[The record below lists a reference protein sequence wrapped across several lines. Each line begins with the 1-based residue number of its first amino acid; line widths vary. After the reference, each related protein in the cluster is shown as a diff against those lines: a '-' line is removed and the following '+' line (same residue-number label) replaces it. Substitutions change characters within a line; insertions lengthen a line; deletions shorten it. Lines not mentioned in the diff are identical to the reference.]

1 MPSDPAT
8 DVSAALH
15 RLAGHPD
22 LTDGLAAAR
31 EACTQLRWHPA
42 LRRRTAQVRAESAV
56 RAAHASASLAGARWP
71 LASVR
76 EAVAGVRPFPDDP
89 SGATVHGAVRAIAA
103 AQRLEPTWASAPLQA
118 VAGLHTAA
126 CADLLPA
133 DELGRPRSD
142 GRSARDGAD
151 LVDRAGTPVPA
162 VAPADLP
169 ARLASLTDLLTAA
182 ADLPALVVAGLAHA
196 EVAVARP
203 FVAGNGVVARAL
215 CRMVVTARGLD
226 PTGVAV
232 WEAAL
237 VAAGTD
243 YPKALVEYAT
253 EPDGVVRWLAFF
265 ADMVVA
271 GAEEG
276 RRAADAVLTGRTA

>member
-1 MPSDPAT
+1 VPSEPAADP
-8 DVSAALH
+8 SLALR
-15 RLAGHPD
+15 RLAGHAD
-22 LTDGLAAAR
+22 LTDALAVAR
-31 EACTQLRWHPA
+31 DACTQLRWHPA
-42 LRRRTAQVRAESAV
+42 LRRRGAQARAESAV

-76 EAVAGVRPFPDDP
+76 EAVAGVRPFPHDP
-89 SGATVHGAVRAIAA
+89 SGATVHGAVRAVAA

-133 DELGRPRSD
+133 DQLGRPRS
-142 GRSARDGAD
+142 GTQLAGDGAD
-151 LVDRAGTPVPA
+151 LVDRHGRA
-162 VAPADLP
+162 VAAVPVEDLA
-169 ARLASLTDLLTAA
+169 ARLATLTDLLTAP
-182 ADLPALVVAGLAHA
+182 ADLPALVVAALAHA
-196 EVAVARP
+196 EVAVVRP

-237 VAAGTD
+237 VAAGTA

-253 EPDGVVRWLAFF
+253 EPDGVVRWLTFF

-271 GAEEG
+271 GADEG
-276 RRAADAVLTGRTA
+276 RRAADAVLTGRTS

>member
-1 MPSDPAT
+1 MSSDPST
-8 DVSAALH
+8 DVSAALQ
-15 RLAGHPD
+15 RLTGHPD
-22 LTDGLAAAR
+22 LVGPLATAR
-31 EACTQLRWHPA
+31 DACTQLRWHPA
-42 LRRRTAQVRAESAV
+42 LRRRSPQARAEAAV

-71 LASVR
+71 LAAVR
-76 EAVAGVRPFPDDP
+76 EAVAGVRPFPDDA

-118 VAGLHTAA
+118 LAGLHTAA

-133 DELGRPRSD
+133 DRLGRPRGD
-142 GRSARDGAD
+142 DEPARDGAD
-151 LVDRAGTPVPA
+151 LVDRHGVAVAAVPA
-162 VAPADLP
+162 ADLP
-169 ARLASLTDLLTAA
+169 ARLASLADLLTAP

-203 FVAGNGVVARAL
+203 FLAGNGVVARAL
-215 CRMVVTARGLD
+215 CRTVVTGRGLD

-253 EPDGVVRWLAFF
+253 EPDGVLRWLAFF

-276 RRAADAVLTGRTA
+276 RRAADAVLVGRTA